1 MRIYIEKLI
10 ELAKLN
16 PEKPLIVD
24 HESRRVTSRM
34 DFLDK
39 ARRIAGYIRSK
50 NIPANSFLPIVMD
63 GCMEYLAAD
72 FGCWMAGHASVHLS
86 DSYPEARI
94 KFIISDSK
102 APFVIDKDFINKA
115 LMNEPDEHLAERTDE
130 SYAIMFYT
138 SGSTGNPKGVV
149 HTDKF
154 FCFGNQN
161 LLLSPN
167 DSFVEEDVYAP
178 TTPMYFVVSQ
188 LIYGAIWS
196 GATVHILS
204 DEIKHDIR
212 NMENYLAEH
221 DVTVGFMPPSML
233 REFHNKGKCLKR
245 VITGGEKLVNATP
258 PKDFA
263 IHQIYGQ
270 TEAPFYILSFTLDK
284 FYERV
289 PMTPIG
295 KMEVK
300 LVDDEC
306 NEVPQGSEGELL
318 IKLPVLPIYLNNEEK
333 NAQVQKEGWLHSQ
346 DLMIQNE
353 KGEYIYVNRKDWMVK
368 INGQRIEPGEIEN
381 VMKRIDGVRDCV
393 VKGISSPLGDRQYLV
408 GFYLAER
415 DLGYDFLVAELGKK
429 LPDYMIPKI
438 LVRMEEFPKNA
449 NGKIDRKALLP
460 PDESALLSEYV
471 APTNDIEAGLC
482 DAFAE
487 VMGFKQVGI
496 EDDFFRLGGNSIQ
509 MMRIQQICSELAV
522 EKLRTMSTKLIYQGR
537 TPKGIAALL
546 SQIKEQK
553 KEILDDYPLSG
564 IQRSYYQICRSL
576 EGKPVFNVSNLIR
589 LNSRVDMQRLAAAI
603 QKVVQRHPGLHVR
616 LFENENGEVR
626 QKRMNEPWTIEVERM
641 SDEALN
647 AEKKKLVQPFYLLKD
662 RLFRIRLFETEKS
675 KYFFYDI
682 HHIVYDGA
690 SQIIF
695 FRDIENAYQNVA
707 VDPEDWN
714 MLEMAAEENHIRETQ
729 VFSDARDWYRRKFA
743 DAQPVKRPDT
753 IPDAS
758 PKLTRLMTTLD
769 VSPVDV
775 DHFCQ
780 SSGITVNALTTAAF
794 ALMLGQYANSKD
806 VVFASAYNAR
816 EDARVRN
823 TVGLFARPVFIRTQW
838 SDNTLTKEF
847 LQSMRRNLLECM
859 DNSIYSYAE
868 MQADIP
874 MSPGYLFI
882 FQGELTEEPVIGG
895 YATESVPIVEK
906 QAVSAIE
913 AHLFLDSKAKQFKL
927 EMLYK
932 QAFYSD
938 EYIKRMIGHYQTV
951 LKGMMS
957 TVQLNDAR
965 CLVSKQDKF

>member
-1 MRIYIEKLI
+1 MQIYIEKLI
-10 ELAKLN
+10 ELAKQN
-16 PEKPLIVD
+16 PNKVLIVD
-24 HESRRVTSRM
+24 HDGRRATTRM
-34 DFLDK
+34 EFLDK

-50 NIPANSFLPIVMD
+50 NIPDNSFLPIVMD

-72 FGCWMAGHASVHLS
+72 FGCWLAGHASVHLS

-94 KFIISDSK
+94 KFIISDSR
-102 APFVIDKDFINKA
+102 APFVIDKDFIKNA
-115 LMNEPDEHLAERTDE
+115 LTYNPDEMITPRKDD

-154 FCFGNQN
+154 FCLGNQN
-161 LLLSPN
+161 LLSSPN
-167 DSFVEEDVYAP
+167 DSFVEDDIYAP

-188 LIYGAIWS
+188 LIYGAIWA

-204 DEIKHDIR
+204 DEVKHDIR
-212 NMENYLAEH
+212 NMENYLSEH

-233 REFHNKGKCLKR
+233 REFHNKGRCLKR

-258 PKDFA
+258 PKDFV

-381 VMKRIDGVRDCV
+381 VMKRIEGVRDCV
-393 VKGISSPLGDRQYLV
+393 VKGVSSPLGDRQYLV
-408 GFYLAER
+408 GFYLAEH

-438 LVRMEEFPKNA
+438 LIRMEDFPKNA

-471 APTNDIEAGLC
+471 APMNEIESGLC
-482 DAFAE
+482 DVFAK
-487 VMGFKQVGI
+487 VMGFKKVGI
-496 EDDFFRLGGNSIQ
+496 DDDFFRLGGNSIQ
-509 MMRIQQICSELAV
+509 MMRIQQACSELAI
-522 EKLRTMSTKLIYQGR
+522 EKLRSMSTKLIYQGR

-546 SQIKEQK
+546 NKIKEQK
-553 KEILDDYPLSG
+553 KQILDDYPLSG
-564 IQRSYYQICRSL
+564 IQRSYYQICRAH
-576 EGKPVFNVSNLIR
+576 EGMPIFNVSNLIR
-589 LNSRVDMQRLAAAI
+589 LDSRVGMQRLAEAI
-603 QKVVQRHPGLHVR
+603 QKVVNTHPGLHIR
-616 LFENENGEVR
+616 LFENTKGEVR
-626 QKRMNEPWTIEVERM
+626 QKLEKISFSLEVEHL
-641 SDEALN
+641 SDDSFEY
-647 AEKKKLVQPFYLLKD
+647 EKKHLVQPFFLLKD
-662 RLFRIRLFETEKS
+662 RLFRFRLFETQS
-675 KYFFYDI
+675 AKYLFYDI
-682 HHIVYDGA
+682 HHIIYDGA
-690 SQIIF
+690 SQIILF
-695 FRDIENAYQNVA
+695 KDIESAYH
-707 VDPEDWN
+707 DISLEKEDWN
-714 MLEMAAEENHIRETQ
+714 MLEMAAEESLVRETEALSNAQ
-729 VFSDARDWYRRKFA
+729 TWYRKTFA
-743 DAQPVKRPDT
+743 DAVPVKRPDMA
-753 IPDAS
+753 PDAS

-769 VSPVDV
+769 ILPTDV
-775 DHFCQ
+775 EEFCQ
-780 SSGITVNALTTAAF
+780 TSGVTVNALTTAAF
-794 ALMLGQYANSKD
+794 VLMLGQYADSKD
-806 VVFASAYNAR
+806 IVIASAYNAR